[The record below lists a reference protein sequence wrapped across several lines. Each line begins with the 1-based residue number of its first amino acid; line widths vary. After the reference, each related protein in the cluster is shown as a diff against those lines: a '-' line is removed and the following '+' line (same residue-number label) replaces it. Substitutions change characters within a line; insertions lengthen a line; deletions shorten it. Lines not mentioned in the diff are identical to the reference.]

1 MTNQIFYQDRSQ
13 VLLNYIKTG
22 DSNNDSNYVEIAVQI
37 TVDLSVTYKYY
48 YYHSSTL
55 RTVSQCPILVRRS
68 LFATTHHSLGT
79 VTAPGISFDQG
90 QNSLSQTESAR
101 KPKYTLCC

>member
-13 VLLNYIKTG
+13 VLLNYIKSG

-55 RTVSQCPILVRRS
+55 STVSHCPVLVRRPLTGYCYS
-68 LFATTHHSLGT
+68 SWD
-79 VTAPGISFDQG
+79 II
-90 QNSLSQTESAR
+90 
-101 KPKYTLCC
+101 